1 MQPVVR
7 SSNQLVFLS
16 PSVSHSMSSGNGRV
30 TSRRFPVVCNISF
43 TMDSVAS
50 VRRTFAVFRVLANPR
65 LTPFKD
71 GRKKYR
77 GEILTL
83 EVSYVLL
90 LCE

>member
-1 MQPVVR
+1 
-7 SSNQLVFLS
+7 
-16 PSVSHSMSSGNGRV
+16 
-30 TSRRFPVVCNISF
+30 
-43 TMDSVAS
+43 MDSVAS